1 MIIPLTWG
9 HELPA
14 RGRHDQRTARLLVV
28 EDDERIRTAV
38 IRALRDR
45 GHAVGSDGTALRPAS
60 AAGRTEVTLGL
71 GSPPA

>member
-1 MIIPLTWG
+1 
-9 HELPA
+9 
-14 RGRHDQRTARLLVV
+14 V

-60 AAGRTEVTLGL
+60 GAGRTEVTLGL